1 MPTPRIVLEA
11 DAGEREMIEDMRS
24 DAAMNRVFAVA
35 HASYQT
41 DRLMPAIQA
50 VLAEAKDL
58 LPRNPSASVVWSVQ
72 ALEFFIKNGVIEP
85 ALKFRLGFDPGL
97 ANSIFDKMFSGPG
110 SLTGSREWFKKILGT
125 SLQAHLAEIGRPNLW
140 TSLWPTK
147 RMKGR
152 DRDRR
157 PRKSIIEWR
166 NDIVHHAYV
175 ADNEEARLAL
185 QAVAEFIEVSAE
197 FLRSAR
203 QHGSAT

>member
-97 ANSIFDKMFSGPG
+97 ADGIFDKMFRGPG

-157 PRKSIIEWR
+157 LGSRSEPRYPMR
-166 NDIVHHAYV
+166 
-175 ADNEEARLAL
+175 
-185 QAVAEFIEVSAE
+185 
-197 FLRSAR
+197 
-203 QHGSAT
+203 